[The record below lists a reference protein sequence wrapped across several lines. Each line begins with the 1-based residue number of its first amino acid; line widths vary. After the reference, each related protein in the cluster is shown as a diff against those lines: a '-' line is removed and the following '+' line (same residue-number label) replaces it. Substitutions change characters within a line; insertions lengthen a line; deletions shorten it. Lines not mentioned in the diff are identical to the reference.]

1 VADDPKVGV
10 PCGPGGK
17 DPAVSCGPGP
27 ARSGPAE
34 TAAVEMPPRRPTS
47 GLRRDRFITISDR
60 EIKSLY
66 GPEDTKGLDYARD
79 LGQPGQPP
87 YTRGVHSTMYRGR
100 LWTMRQFAG
109 FGTAEQSNARYK
121 YLLKHGQTGLSV
133 AFDFPT
139 LLGYDS
145 DNPRSK
151 GEVGRLGVAIDS
163 LADMELLF
171 DGIPLDEVS
180 TSMTINAPAP
190 IVWAMYIAVAEK
202 RGVSSE
208 VLNGTI
214 QNDILKEYIAQ
225 KTFIFPP
232 TPSMRLITDTFA
244 FGAEK
249 VPKWNTISI
258 SGYHIREAG
267 STAVQELAFTLADGF
282 EYVRAGVAAGLDVD
296 AFAPR
301 LSFFFNSHS
310 DFFEEIAKY
319 RAARRIWARGMKE
332 RYGAKDP
339 RSWMMRFHTQT
350 AGVSLTAQQPENNIV
365 RTAYQALAAVLGG
378 TQSLHTNSMDEAMAL
393 PSEKAVKI
401 ALRTQQVLAEET
413 GVANTIDPLA
423 GAYFIESL
431 TDDMERETLAYFERI
446 EALGG
451 VVPAI
456 EKGFFQ
462 REIADAA
469 YRYQRQAQ
477 SGELSVVG
485 VNRYVEDEPSRI
497 ELLRISPEVEQRQL
511 DRLREVKERR
521 DPHAV
526 REALDEIRATARTE
540 QNLMP
545 VLLKAVKAYVT
556 LGEIIDV
563 FREEFGQYREPA
575 IF

>member
-1 VADDPKVGV
+1 MADDPKVGA

-17 DPAVSCGPGP
+17 NPAGSCGPGA
-27 ARSGPAE
+27 ARTGPTE
-34 TAAVEMPPRRPTS
+34 TAAVEMPEHRPTS

-60 EIKSLY
+60 EIKALY
-66 GPEDTKGLDYARD
+66 GPEDTKGDYARD

-171 DGIPLDEVS
+171 DGIPLDKVS

-202 RGVSSE
+202 QGVPSE
-208 VLNGTI
+208 ALNGTI

-244 FGAEK
+244 FGTEK

-423 GAYFIESL
+423 GAYFVESL

-497 ELLRISPEVEQRQL
+497 ELLKISPEVEQRQL
-511 DRLREVKERR
+511 GRVREVKERR

-526 REALDEIRATARTE
+526 RDALDEVRATARTE
-540 QNLMP
+540 RNLMP

>member
-1 VADDPKVGV
+1 MDLP
-10 PCGPGGK
+10 PELPEHRPSGG
-17 DPAVSCGPGP
+17 
-27 ARSGPAE
+27 E
-34 TAAVEMPPRRPTS
+34 RRA
-47 GLRRDRFITISDR
+47 RFITISDR
-60 EIKSLY
+60 EIRPLY
-66 GPEDTKGLDYARD
+66 GPEDVAGLDAEED
-79 LGQPGQPP
+79 LGLPGEYP
-87 YTRGVHSTMYRGR
+87 YTRGVYPTMYRGR

-121 YLLKHGQTGLSV
+121 YLLNHGQTGLSV

-139 LLGYDS
+139 LLGLDS
-145 DNPRSK
+145 DNPRSE
-151 GEVGRLGVAIDS
+151 GEVGRLGVAVDT

-171 DGIPLDEVS
+171 DGIPLDKVS
-180 TSMTINAPAP
+180 TSMTINAPAAV
-190 IVWAMYIAVAEK
+190 VWAMYIAVAEK
-202 RGVSSE
+202 QGVPSE
-208 VLNGTI
+208 ALNGTI
-214 QNDILKEYIAQ
+214 QNDILKEYTAQ

-244 FGAEK
+244 FGAER
-249 VPKWNTISI
+249 VPQWNTISI

-282 EYVRAGVAAGLDVD
+282 EYVRAGKAAGLDVD

-339 RSWMMRFHTQT
+339 RSWMLRFHTQT
-350 AGVSLTAQQPENNIV
+350 AGVSLTAQQPENNIA

-393 PSEKAVKI
+393 PGEKAVKI

-413 GVANTIDPLA
+413 GVTNTIDPLA
-423 GAYFIESL
+423 GSYFVEHL
-431 TDDMERETLAYFERI
+431 TDQMEKEALAYFDRI

-469 YRYQRQAQ
+469 YRYQRQVQ

-485 VNRYVEDEPSRI
+485 VNRFVEKDRARI
-497 ELLRISPEVEQRQL
+497 ELMKVSPEVEGRQL
-511 DRLREVKERR
+511 ARLAEVKAKR
-521 DPHAV
+521 DAGAV
-526 REALDEIRATARTE
+526 RDVLTEVRATARGRG
-540 QNLMP
+540 NMMP
-545 VLLKAVKAYVT
+545 VFLRAVKAYAS
-556 LGEIIDV
+556 LGEIVDV
-563 FREEFGQYREPA
+563 LREEFGTYREPA